1 MNEYP
6 PREDYRAFNR
16 PRRRLNLTSV
26 LLFMLG
32 LTLGIFYTN
41 RFSVD
46 RPSVDASNA
55 VLAEAQ
61 VFGGGDLAAAQA
73 YDRVVSEVAK
83 KAMPAVVSVHNT
95 GTVVVRYRDPFFDMF
110 YGPQKERFSGM
121 GSGVIIDP
129 SGIVVTNDHVI
140 RMRGQ
145 IGQLDVILTDGRKFR
160 AKVVKDIPE
169 QDLAILR
176 IEGKNFPHLSI
187 GSSKDV
193 APGQTVLAIGN
204 PFGDALN
211 GGHSYGEPTVT
222 RGIISA
228 TKRNLTVPTDE
239 GNGERYY
246 RSMLQ
251 TDAAINPGNS
261 GGALIDLRGNL
272 IGINT
277 AIYSESGGS
286 VGIGF
291 AIPADRVNL
300 IRQNMGKKND
310 DGQWYTG
317 IAVQDLTRDI
327 ADALG
332 FKGEGGTVITKIDKG
347 SPAEKSG
354 LKRGDVIVRVNG
366 FVTVNSEELISMFHG
381 SLPGENIRLTVFRE
395 GKTFDADLTLGSK

>member
-1 MNEYP
+1 MLFVLGLALGLFYTHRFP
-6 PREDYRAFNR
+6 SDR
-16 PRRRLNLTSV
+16 PDNDGNTSV
-26 LLFMLG
+26 
-32 LTLGIFYTN
+32 
-41 RFSVD
+41 V
-46 RPSVDASNA
+46 
-55 VLAEAQ
+55 AEAQ
-61 VFGGGDLAAAQA
+61 MFGGGDLAAAQA

-121 GSGVIIDP
+121 GSGVIID
-129 SGIVVTNDHVI
+129 SDGIVVTNDHVI
-140 RMRGQ
+140 RMRNQ

-160 AKVVKDIPE
+160 AKVVKDFPE
-169 QDLAILR
+169 QDMAILS
-176 IEGKNFPHLSI
+176 IEGKNFPYLNI

-193 APGQTVLAIGN
+193 MPGQTVLAIGN

-211 GGHSYGEPTVT
+211 GGLSYGEPTVT

-228 TKRNLTVPTDE
+228 TKRNMTVPTDD
-239 GNGERYY
+239 GNGQRYY

-291 AIPADRVNL
+291 AIPADRVSL
-300 IRQNMGKKND
+300 ILEHVRKKND
-310 DGQWYTG
+310 IGQWYTG
-317 IAVQDLTRDI
+317 ISVQDLTRDV
-327 ADALG
+327 ADALEY
-332 FKGEGGTVITKIDKG
+332 KGEGGTVITKVENG
-347 SPAEKSG
+347 SPAEKIG
-354 LKRGDVIVRVNG
+354 LKRGDIITRVNG
-366 FVTVNSEELISMFHG
+366 FVIGNSDQIISMFNG
-381 SLPGENIRLTVFRE
+381 SVPGEVIRLTVFRE
-395 GKTFDADLTLGSK
+395 GKTFESDLKLGSR